1 MTAEPSDQ
9 TPLPAS
15 PEPPPAEH
23 AVAPPHSIV
32 EDVFALVIGT
42 LMVSFGVSLLA
53 ASGAVTGGVAGLA
66 ILASYVSPW
75 PFGVW
80 FVIINAP
87 FFVLAVLRMGWAFTL
102 KTIVTVVLVSLF
114 SGLHPLMLD
123 LDGIHPV
130 YGVLFGSAVTGVGF
144 IVLFRHRAS
153 VGGISILC
161 LYLQDRFG
169 WRAGYLQMG
178 FDAVIVLTSA
188 FVVPAHLLLLSIAG
202 AVVMNLVIALNHRPH
217 RYMA

>member
-15 PEPPPAEH
+15 PEPSPPEH
-23 AVAPPHSIV
+23 AVAPPHSPA
-32 EDVFALVIGT
+32 EDVFAFVIGT
-42 LMVSFGVSLLA
+42 LMVSFGVSLLS
-53 ASGAVTGGVAGLA
+53 ASGAVTGGVAGIA
-66 ILASYVSPW
+66 ILASYASQW

-80 FVIINAP
+80 FVLINTP

-114 SGLHPLMLD
+114 STLHPVMLD
-123 LDGIHPV
+123 LDGVQPV

-178 FDAVIVLTSA
+178 FDAAIVLSSVL
-188 FVVPAHLLLLSIAG
+188 VVPPHLLPLSIAG
-202 AVVMNLVIALNHRPH
+202 AVVMNLVIALNHRPN
-217 RYMA
+217 RYTA

>member
-1 MTAEPSDQ
+1 MTEK
-9 TPLPAS
+9 PAQ
-15 PEPPPAEH
+15 PTRTGADGP
-23 AVAPPHSIV
+23 VAPPHSII

-42 LMVSFGVSLLA
+42 LMVSLGLTLLTS
-53 ASGAVTGGVAGLA
+53 SGAVTGGVAGIA

-80 FVIINAP
+80 FVLINAP
-87 FFVLAVLRMGWAFTL
+87 FFVLALLRMGWQFTL
-102 KTIVTVVLVSLF
+102 KTIITVVLVALF
-114 SGLHPLMLD
+114 SELHPAMID
-123 LDGIHPV
+123 LDSVQPV

-169 WRAGYLQMG
+169 WRAGYVQMAI
-178 FDAVIVLTSA
+178 DAVIVLSSVL
-188 FVVPAHLLLLSIAG
+188 VVSPVLLLLSVAG
-202 AVVMNLVIALNHRPH
+202 AVVMNLVIALNHRPN

>member
-9 TPLPAS
+9 TPSAAS
-15 PEPPPAEH
+15 PEPAPPVH
-23 AVAPPHSIV
+23 AVAPPHSLV

-42 LMVSFGVSLLA
+42 LMVSFGLALLT
-53 ASGAVTGGVAGLA
+53 ASGAVTGGVAGVA
-66 ILASYVSPW
+66 ILASYVSPL

-80 FVIINAP
+80 FVLLNAP
-87 FFVLAVLRMGWAFTL
+87 FFVLAVLRMGWAFTV

-114 SGLHPLMLD
+114 SSLHPLMLD
-123 LDGIHPV
+123 LDAVQPV

-178 FDAVIVLTSA
+178 FDAVIVLSSV
-188 FVVPAHLLLLSIAG
+188 FVVPLPLLVLSFTG
-202 AVVMNLVIALNHRPH
+202 AVVLNLVIALNHRPN
-217 RYMA
+217 RYLA

>member
-1 MTAEPSDQ
+1 MTAEPP
-9 TPLPAS
+9 TPNRTDS
-15 PEPPPAEH
+15 PTTDAP
-23 AVAPPHSIV
+23 VAPPHSLL

-42 LMVSFGVSLLA
+42 LMVSFGLALLT
-53 ASGAVTGGVAGLA
+53 ASGAVTGGVAGIA
-66 ILASYVSPW
+66 ILLSYVSDW

-80 FVIINAP
+80 FVLINAP
-87 FFVLAVLRMGWAFTL
+87 FFLLALLRMGWQFTL

-114 SGLHPLMLD
+114 SSLHPAMLD
-123 LDGIHPV
+123 LGSIEPV

-161 LYLQDRFG
+161 LFLQDRFG
-169 WRAGYLQMG
+169 WRAGYVQMG
-178 FDAVIVLTSA
+178 FDAVIVLSSV
-188 FVVPAHLLLLSIAG
+188 FVVPLPMLALSVAG

-217 RYMA
+217 RYLA